1 MKTPPIGTRVPNY
14 VCIASLNFDK
24 NKMQSK
30 SKLKILLLA
39 LVVLII
45 SIYYKYISCHVW
57 GESFSKTHQQPVK
70 MTNLFGASC
79 NNTKNRNLTSS
90 PGDISGYEHVV
101 CGNLSHVSISHMRA
115 VSAQWQQVKENV
127 TCHFYSAFW
136 ETRMPLQE
144 VRVIGMS
151 HRDLIEDEIWCQLWY
166 EGQGHPLTVKAIKL
180 HKCRP
185 NKCKT

>member
-1 MKTPPIGTRVPNY
+1 MNTLPIGTQIPDY
-14 VCIASLNFDK
+14 VYIESLFFYI
-24 NKMQSK
+24 NKMQSQR
-30 SKLKILLLA
+30 KLKILFLV
-39 LVVLII
+39 LVVMII
-45 SIYYKYISCHVW
+45 SIYYKYTSYHIL
-57 GESFSKTHQQPVK
+57 GEFFSNMHQQPVK
-70 MTNLFGASC
+70 MTQMFGASC
-79 NNTKNRNLTSS
+79 NNTRNRNLTSS
-90 PGDISGYEHVV
+90 PGDVSGCEHVV

-151 HRDLIEDEIWCQLWY
+151 HRDLMADEIWCQLWY
-166 EGQGHPLTVKAIKL
+166 EGQGHPLTVKAIKF